1 VKKMSEF
8 YQYECK
14 DCEALF
20 FTEWKSSLDTT
31 KPYCSNCGND
41 QTPELTG
48 TMIVKGEVIEN
59 E

>member
-20 FTEWKSSLDTT
+20 FTEWEET
-31 KPYCSNCGND
+31 KASKPFCPSCGND

>member
-20 FTEWKSSLDTT
+20 FTEWEAGPKS
-31 KPYCSNCGND
+31 KPFCPSCGTD
-41 QTPELTG
+41 LSAELTG

>member
-1 VKKMSEF
+1 MSEF

-20 FTEWKSSLDTT
+20 FTEWEET
-31 KPYCSNCGND
+31 KASKPFCPSCGND

>member
-1 VKKMSEF
+1 MSEF

-20 FTEWKSSLDTT
+20 FTEWEAGPKS
-31 KPYCSNCGND
+31 KPFCPSCGTD
-41 QTPELTG
+41 LSAELTG